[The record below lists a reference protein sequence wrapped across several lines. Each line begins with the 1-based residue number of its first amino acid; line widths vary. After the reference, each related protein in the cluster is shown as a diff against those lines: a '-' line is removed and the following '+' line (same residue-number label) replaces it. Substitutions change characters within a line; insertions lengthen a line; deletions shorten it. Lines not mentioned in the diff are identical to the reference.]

1 MYFIQKYKSLL
12 TEEEIFPVPSS
23 LSSWF
28 LPNFSCLLVCV
39 VSWSL
44 CHSLLLSVPFLSRKQ
59 LTLSPSCTYSGLVA
73 HQLFLSGCGVAYYS
87 YTKLSHPKLWQNSLK
102 TALQGTSNIFVY
114 FCYVFVP
121 KDVSF
126 RTNFWKSHICLFAFW
141 YFHLKLNRLQHFF
154 IWPWIY
160 RTKPYSS

>member
-12 TEEEIFPVPSS
+12 SEEEIFPVPFS

-126 RTNFWKSHICLFAFW
+126 RTNFWKSHICLFSFW
-141 YFHLKLNRLQHFF
+141 YFHLKLNRLQQFV